1 MSFTYATLKT
11 AIQNYTENDETTFT
25 NNLDIFIKNAEERIL
40 KNAELSLFRKNVT
53 GAMASSN
60 QYLACPSDFLTPFSL
75 SYTYPTE
82 VAPRSNVKPGAVLG
96 HNFLDFKDVNF
107 VQTFNP
113 SSSATGTPRYYAQ
126 FDVDNFILG
135 PTPDSSYTSDLHYF
149 YRPASLTAGADD
161 GTTWLSINA
170 IQAMLYGS
178 LIEAYTFMKGES
190 DLMQEYEKR
199 FSEAMVAIKMLG
211 ESKEVTDQYRS
222 GMITRPKQ

>member
-25 NNLDIFIKNAEERIL
+25 NNLSIFIKNAEERIL

-53 GAMASSN
+53 GAMTSSN

-75 SYTYPTE
+75 SYT
-82 VAPRSNVKPGAVLG
+82 SSSVKS
-96 HNFLDFKDVNF
+96 FLDFKDVNF

-113 SSSATGTPRYYAQ
+113 NSSTTGSPRYYAQ
-126 FDVDNFILG
+126 FNVDSFILG
-135 PTPDSSYTSDLHYF
+135 PTPDSSYTSELHYF
-149 YRPASLTAGADD
+149 YRPTSLTAGDD
-161 GTTWLSINA
+161 GGTTWLSINA

-178 LIEAYTFMKGES
+178 LIEAYTFMKGEP
-190 DLMQEYEKR
+190 DLMKEYEKR

>member
-25 NNLDIFIKNAEERIL
+25 NNLSIFIKNAEERIL

-53 GAMASSN
+53 GAMTSSN

-75 SYTYPTE
+75 SYT
-82 VAPRSNVKPGAVLG
+82 SSSVKS
-96 HNFLDFKDVNF
+96 FLDFKDVNF

-113 SSSATGTPRYYAQ
+113 NSSTTGSPRYYAQ
-126 FDVDNFILG
+126 FNVDSFILG
-135 PTPDSSYTSDLHYF
+135 PTPDSSYTSELHYF
-149 YRPASLTAGADD
+149 YRPTSLTAGDD
-161 GTTWLSINA
+161 GGTTWLSINA